1 MLSRRHQDA
10 GVASVLR
17 IRLKVHLLVTPRVA
31 LVDVATGLGVGHVH
45 QAPKAMAP
53 AAVVEPVAVEAAV
66 LVAGDVCGRE
76 ELAALGAGP
85 LLAGRG
91 LAGRGL
97 LGLALLGLGYGLGA
111 ASLHLLKGTAKMALY
126 IDAK

>member
-10 GVASVLR
+10 GVASVSR
-17 IRLKVHLLVTPRVA
+17 IRIKVRAFGATRVA
-31 LVDVATGLGVGHVH
+31 LVDVAAGLGVGRLINPP
-45 QAPKAMAP
+45 AALAP

-91 LAGRGL
+91 LVGL
-97 LGLALLGLGYGLGA
+97 LGLGLLGLGFGRGLG
-111 ASLHLLKGTAKMALY
+111 LGLGLGLLGLLRLAVWR
-126 IDAK
+126 